1 LADWRN
7 SACNIVILVENSL
20 HDSCTGVPK
29 EEYWSESG
37 TPSFTRI
44 LPCCQNTVSTSD
56 NGAILYDSHQY
67 DRAIEQF
74 RYVLEMEPNFPR
86 AGVIVEAYVQKRMFT
101 EAIA

>member
-1 LADWRN
+1 VNPARHHSQGFCPAVKILLALLLLII
-7 SACNIVILVENSL
+7 A
-20 HDSCTGVPK
+20 
-29 EEYWSESG
+29 
-37 TPSFTRI
+37 
-44 LPCCQNTVSTSD
+44 SD

-86 AGVIVEAYVQKRMFT
+86 AGVIVEAYLQKRMFT